1 MYKAAFFNSMQITFK
16 SAFCVLLKLITM
28 LTNSALKGKD
38 TGILIKAIFK
48 GNTVLILFNL
58 FYYVYNKNLK

>member
-1 MYKAAFFNSMQITFK
+1 
-16 SAFCVLLKLITM
+16 M

-48 GNTVLILFNL
+48 GNVLILFHLRAFTNSVLLLHQAELNIKL
-58 FYYVYNKNLK
+58 FL

>member
-1 MYKAAFFNSMQITFK
+1 MYKAAFLNYMQITFK
-16 SAFCVLLKLITM
+16 SAFCVLLKLTTM

-58 FYYVYNKNLK
+58 FYYIYNKNL